1 MELTLKYKP
10 KLNEKQ
16 EEIIEE
22 LSFHTTKLYN
32 IANYECRE
40 NAFQTYPAME
50 KSLKSNWHRTYL
62 HSHTYQQ
69 CLKVLEQNWKSYFKA
84 AADYKKRPGKYYGK
98 PHPPKYKNTNDR
110 KNEVIFT
117 AYAIRK
123 KKKEIWL
130 SLSKP
135 MQDKFQVNSLKV
147 EVSDKLPLPE
157 QANIQQIRLQWD
169 PVQQQWSFLILYQV
183 KAAEL
188 SKDTNIMSI
197 DQGLDNLAALTFSH
211 DTAIYL
217 ICGRSL
223 KSKNSYYHQRIS
235 YFQSIRMKQTGSERF
250 RNTDRIRR
258 LQKKRRDT
266 IHNTLHQASRI
277 ILNLAK
283 KHQVGTIVIGDLKGI
298 KQESC
303 LKSFVQ
309 IPIGRLV
316 ELITYK
322 AELDGRIVI
331 MQNESYTSGVS
342 AFDLEEINQ
351 KNYNKTRRIKR
362 GLFQTESGLL
372 VNADV
377 NGSLNILRKQMK
389 ECIPYL
395 IRSVRDN
402 GCVNHPQRI
411 RVA

>member
-1 MELTLKYKP
+1 MKLTLKYKP
-10 KLNEKQ
+10 KLDDKQ
-16 EEIIEE
+16 VEIIEE

-32 IANYECRE
+32 TANYECRE

-50 KSLKSNWHRTYL
+50 KSLKSNWHRAYL

-69 CLKVLEQNWKSYFKA
+69 CLKMLEQNWKSYFKA
-84 AADYKKRPGKYYGK
+84 AADYQKRPGKYYGK
-98 PHPPKYKNTNDR
+98 PQPPKYKNTNDR

-123 KKKEIWL
+123 KNEIRL

-157 QANIQQIRLQWD
+157 QVNIQQIRLQWD
-169 PVQQQWSFLILYQV
+169 PVQQQWTFLMLYQV
-183 KAAEL
+183 KAAEP

-197 DQGLDNLAALTFSH
+197 DLGLDNLAAITFSH
-211 DTAIYL
+211 DKATYL

-235 YFQSIRMKQTGSERF
+235 YFQSIRMKQTGNERF
-250 RNTDRIRR
+250 RNTNRIRR
-258 LQKKRRDT
+258 LQKKRQD
-266 IHNTLHQASRI
+266 IVHNTLHQASRA

-298 KQESC
+298 KQESS

-331 MQNESYTSGVS
+331 RQKESYTSGVS
-342 AFDLEEINQ
+342 AFDLEEIN
-351 KNYNKTRRIKR
+351 KENYNKTRRIKR
-362 GLFQTESGLL
+362 GLFQSESGLL

-395 IRSVRDN
+395 IQKVRDN

>member
-1 MELTLKYKP
+1 
-10 KLNEKQ
+10 
-16 EEIIEE
+16 
-22 LSFHTTKLYN
+22 
-32 IANYECRE
+32 
-40 NAFQTYPAME
+40 
-50 KSLKSNWHRTYL
+50 
-62 HSHTYQQ
+62 
-69 CLKVLEQNWKSYFKA
+69 LEQNWKSYFKA
-84 AADYKKRPGKYYGK
+84 TADYKKRPGKYYGK
-98 PHPPKYKNTNDR
+98 PQPPKYKNTNDR

-147 EVSDKLPLPE
+147 EVNEKLPLPE

-188 SKDTNIMSI
+188 SKDTNILSI
-197 DQGLDNLAALTFSH
+197 DLGLDNLAALTFSH
-211 DTAIYL
+211 DTAAYL

-258 LQKKRRDT
+258 LQKKKRDT

-283 KHQVGTIVIGDLKGI
+283 KHQVGTIVIIDLKGI

-322 AELDGRIVI
+322 AELDGRIVTV
-331 MQNESYTSGVS
+331 QNESYTSGVS
-342 AFDLEEINQ
+342 AFDLEEINK

-377 NGSLNILRKQMK
+377 NGSLISYVSR
-389 ECIPYL
+389 
-395 IRSVRDN
+395 
-402 GCVNHPQRI
+402 
-411 RVA
+411 